1 MIESKN
7 KIVEG
12 NIFKEML
19 IFVIPIFLSYL
30 FQNLYNSIDSA
41 IVGNYVSK
49 QALAAVSNC
58 ATVTNIMVGFFT
70 GLSSGS
76 LTIFSRYFGSA
87 QYDKLDKSIHTSIT
101 FSIIF
106 GLIMAIAGFFSSGFL
121 LKLMAF
127 PDEIFIH
134 AERYLKIYFL
144 GSVFTAVFNIASGI
158 SRSIGDSKT
167 PFKALVITTFINAIL
182 DITLIKYLHLEVVG
196 AALSTIVAQFV
207 SCVLIFISLVKN
219 KEYFDIKLSK
229 LELDKKYLNEMFS
242 KGLPAGIQTCLI
254 SLSNSLLQR
263 YVNNFST
270 DIITGIGVAKKVD
283 AFVAMPCQSIGIA
296 TATFVS
302 QNHGANNKK
311 RIHLSLLF

>member
-1 MIESKN
+1 MSESKN
-7 KIVEG
+7 RIVEG

-58 ATVTNIMVGFFT
+58 ATVANIMVGFFT

-207 SCVLIFISLVKN
+207 SCVLIFISLV
-219 KEYFDIKLSK
+219 
-229 LELDKKYLNEMFS
+229 
-242 KGLPAGIQTCLI
+242 
-254 SLSNSLLQR
+254 
-263 YVNNFST
+263 
-270 DIITGIGVAKKVD
+270 
-283 AFVAMPCQSIGIA
+283 SI
-296 TATFVS
+296 
-302 QNHGANNKK
+302 
-311 RIHLSLLF
+311 